1 MNAPVLNFPELP
13 AALASALST
22 LLGTRF
28 STGMAD
34 REQHG
39 RGESYHATMPPQAV
53 CRVQSTE
60 EVAAI
65 VRLCAEHRVPIIP
78 FGAGTSLE
86 GHVTAPH
93 GGICLD
99 LAAMNA
105 ILAVRPEDLD
115 ATIEA
120 GVTRQQLNAF
130 LREGPTISGAWLGV
144 DGAQLAGLF
153 ERFKGI
159 PRVAGVAER
168 VQEIRAF
175 NRVMDETMLFF
186 TYVATVF
193 AVVIA
198 FGVIYNSARI
208 ALTERGRELAS
219 LRVLGFTRGEI
230 AYILLGEL
238 AVLTLAAIP
247 LGLLA
252 GRWMCHYIAST
263 MQNDLF
269 RVPVVLAPQTYAFA
283 VTVVLVSALL
293 SGLAVRSRLDKLDLV
308 AVLKTP
314 E

>member
-1 MNAPVLNFPELP
+1 V
-13 AALASALST
+13 
-22 LLGTRF
+22 
-28 STGMAD
+28 D
-34 REQHG
+34 R
-39 RGESYHATMPPQAV
+39 
-53 CRVQSTE
+53 
-60 EVAAI
+60 
-65 VRLCAEHRVPIIP
+65 
-78 FGAGTSLE
+78 
-86 GHVTAPH
+86 
-93 GGICLD
+93 
-99 LAAMNA
+99 
-105 ILAVRPEDLD
+105 
-115 ATIEA
+115 
-120 GVTRQQLNAF
+120 
-130 LREGPTISGAWLGV
+130 
-144 DGAQLAGLF
+144 AQLAGLF

-247 LGLLA
+247 LGLVA

-269 RVPVVLAPQTYAFA
+269 GCRWCWPRRPMPSPSPWCWCRRCCRAWRCGAGSTNWTWLP
-283 VTVVLVSALL
+283 S
-293 SGLAVRSRLDKLDLV
+293 
-308 AVLKTP
+308 
-314 E
+314 